1 MVGMTGDCKALKN
14 ISFLAAAIVMA
25 IGMNSCALKT
35 VALHE
40 EKSPAN
46 ASTSVDNG
54 TDAQVRIAPE
64 VIPSP
69 APDPAAL
76 FEEAVKE
83 RGAGRL
89 ATARGRLEDIRKR
102 FPETVWS
109 ARASLLLGV
118 DAVEKAD
125 ADGAGERAEAFLKE
139 AAAIAHLQDYV
150 LYFRGRAF
158 ERSKNLTMAVSAYDQ
173 MLELYPSSVLRA
185 EVVYRKAGALLDNN
199 DAESARRLYAEYAE
213 KYPKSSRIPDVL
225 LGIGR
230 ASVLLGDD
238 QAAIKAAS
246 RILIHYPAHRA
257 SKGAADIVSRLR
269 LAGVDIPEQTV
280 EERFR
285 RAHRLF
291 DATLYGQAVKELEAI
306 EGDPGAGEFR
316 EKALIKKAVAL
327 VRLKEYSKVEGLL
340 GRHLSSKQP
349 SIRDAE
355 ALYWLSLSALRQGKE
370 ALLEKS
376 VEELSTR
383 FPSSPERAGALLFM
397 GRYYEGIGE
406 LDRAIGIFEEVAFQF
421 PGSPLAQDAMW
432 SIGWLNYRAG
442 RFAEA
447 LKGFGAYIDA
457 YPTGKDAGK
466 VLYWMARS
474 LEKTGDA
481 GAALL
486 AYERVC
492 REHPG
497 GYYCHMSE
505 AKVPAAAQTST
516 AVLPGVG
523 DNPVLNPSAAP
534 EASVKAAG
542 SAVSS
547 SFEAVKDNGPI
558 SGDGLFIDPHYLSAK
573 ELITLGLGQYAS
585 AEIDAVAAR
594 YSGDKTAMREVA
606 LLFYSSGDYFRA
618 FRVYNSHLSD
628 SPEGDA
634 AHLLAYPASFVEKI
648 REKGGGAAPEHLV
661 AAVAREESS
670 FNPAAVSPTGAIG
683 LMQIMP
689 STGRLISKGLGRT
702 TFDSKE
708 LFDPETNFSFGSWY
722 LGSLL
727 KRFDNDMVLAVASY
741 NAGPAAVQKWVG
753 VLPSSA
759 DEFIESIPYP
769 ETRNYA
775 KKVLKSYLEFV
786 RRSGREKASALKM
799 PVEVRSGG
807 QTLRE
812 KDRPSQTEEEGV

>member
-1 MVGMTGDCKALKN
+1 MAVAYKSLKN
-14 ISFLAAAIVMA
+14 ILFLPCAVVMA
-25 IGMNSCALKT
+25 TGMYSCALKT

-40 EKSPAN
+40 EKALTNP
-46 ASTSVDNG
+46 STSFDNG
-54 TDAQVRIAPE
+54 SDAEVRIAPE
-64 VIPSP
+64 VAPAP
-69 APDPAAL
+69 APDPAVL

-83 RGAGRL
+83 RLAGRP
-89 ATARGRLEDIRKR
+89 ASAQVRLDDIRKG
-102 FPETVWS
+102 FSGTIWGS
-109 ARASLLLGV
+109 RASLLLGL
-118 DAVEKAD
+118 DAIEKAD
-125 ADGAGERAEAFLKE
+125 AEGAGERAEAFLKE
-139 AAAIAHLQDYV
+139 AAALPHIQDYV
-150 LYFRGRAF
+150 LYFRARAF
-158 ERSKNLTMAVSAYDQ
+158 ERSKKIAEAVTAYGQ
-173 MLELYPSSVLRA
+173 MLELYPESVLSP
-185 EVVYRKAGALLDNN
+185 EVSYRKAGALLDSG
-199 DAESARRLYAEYAE
+199 DAESARRLYTEYAE
-213 KYPKSSRIPDVL
+213 KYPKGSRIPDVL

-230 ASVLLGDD
+230 ASVLLGDN

-257 SKGAADIVSRLR
+257 AKGAAQIVARLR
-269 LAGVDIPEQTV
+269 SAGVDVPEHTA

-285 RAHRLF
+285 RAQRLF
-291 DATLYGQAVKELEAI
+291 DATVYGEAVKELEAV
-306 EGDPGAGEFR
+306 EGDPVAGEFR

-327 VRLKEYSKVEGLL
+327 VRLKEYSKVEGVL
-340 GRHLSSKQP
+340 GRHLSSKRP
-349 SIRDAE
+349 SVRDAE
-355 ALYWLSLSALRQGKE
+355 ALYWLSLSALRQGKA

-376 VEELSTR
+376 VEELSAR
-383 FPSSPERAGALLFM
+383 FPSSPERAGALMFM
-397 GRYYEGIGE
+397 GRYYEGAGD
-406 LDRAIGIFEEVAFQF
+406 LDRAIGIFEEVASQF
-421 PGSPLAQDAMW
+421 SMSPLAQDAMW

-442 RFAEA
+442 RFAGA

-457 YPTGKDAGK
+457 YPAGKDAGK
-466 VLYWMARS
+466 VLYWTARS

-492 REHPG
+492 KEHPG

-505 AKVPAAAQTST
+505 ARGPAVAQAST
-516 AVLPGVG
+516 AILSGVG
-523 DNPVLNPSAAP
+523 DGSVLKPSAAP
-534 EASVKAAG
+534 EASVKAAE
-542 SAVSS
+542 SAASS
-547 SFEAVKDNGPI
+547 SLEAVKDNGSM
-558 SGDGLFIDPHYLSAK
+558 SGDGLFMDAHYLSAK

-594 YSGDKTAMREVA
+594 YSGDKAAMREVA

-618 FRVYNSHLSD
+618 FRVYNSHLSG

-634 AHLLAYPASFVEKI
+634 AHSLAYPASFVEKI
-648 REKGGGAAPEHLV
+648 REKAGGAAPEHLV

-670 FNPAAVSPTGAIG
+670 FNPAAVSQTGAIG

-689 STGRLISKGLGRT
+689 STGRLISKGLGRA

-741 NAGPAAVQKWVG
+741 NAGPAVVQRWVG

-786 RRSGREKASALKM
+786 RRSGRDKASALRM
-799 PVEVRSGG
+799 PIDVRSVG
-807 QTLRE
+807 QTLKE